1 MPIDILQ
8 WLIFFAIL
16 LALVFPVGR
25 YMATVFTH
33 GRTWLDPVLDPI
45 DNAIYKLSGIDTTKQ
60 QHWTAYVKAML
71 ITNGFMFLLLFLVLE
86 LQTLLPLNPDH
97 QGFVNPFL
105 AFNTAAS
112 FITNTN
118 WQAYGG
124 ESTLSYFSQMF
135 AIIFPMFTSAATG
148 LACGAAFIR
157 GLGGSVTMGNFY
169 MDLTRAITRIMLPI
183 AVVAAIVLIALG
195 VPATFSGTE
204 TVNTLNGPLAPAAA
218 SPSPQAPA
226 AAGPTAGAEATSMP
240 APEPSPTS
248 QGQQNIARGL
258 VAPLA
263 SIKHL
268 GTNGGG
274 WFNAN
279 SAHPFEN
286 PSPITNMI
294 ENLLMALL
302 PASLVYML
310 GIMLGRKK
318 QAWIFFDVM
327 SAFFLIFLAIAY
339 VGETQGN
346 PILTSLGVTDDQ
358 GNMEGKELRF
368 GQGETALFVTSTTAF
383 TTGTVDA
390 MHDSLTPLASIT
402 PISQMMLNMVFGG
415 KGVGFINLIIFV
427 ILTVFLVGLMVGR
440 TPEFL
445 GKRIQAYEIK
455 LASASFLMHPL
466 LILAF
471 MAITFALK
479 LDLSSIANPSFHGFS
494 EVLYAYTS
502 GAANNGS
509 TFAGLNANT
518 PWWNSSIG
526 TVMLLARYASIVLM
540 LALAGS
546 LAAKKTVPVTSG
558 TMRTDDGL
566 FAGVLFATI
575 VIINLLSFFPVLAL
589 GPLAEHLAMLS
600 GKIF

>member
-1 MPIDILQ
+1 
-8 WLIFFAIL
+8 
-16 LALVFPVGR
+16 
-25 YMATVFTH
+25 
-33 GRTWLDPVLDPI
+33 
-45 DNAIYKLSGIDTTKQ
+45 
-60 QHWTAYVKAML
+60 
-71 ITNGFMFLLLFLVLE
+71 
-86 LQTLLPLNPDH
+86 
-97 QGFVNPFL
+97 VNPFQ
-105 AFNTAAS
+105 AFNTAIS

-118 WQAYGG
+118 WQSYAG

-148 LACGAAFIR
+148 LACGVAFIR

-169 MDLTRAITRIMLPI
+169 VDLTRATTRIMLPI
-183 AVVAAIVLIALG
+183 AFVFAIILIGFG
-195 VPATFSGTE
+195 VPSTFSGTQS
-204 TVNTLNGPLAPAAA
+204 VNTLNGPLVPTAAA
-218 SPSPQAPA
+218 PSS
-226 AAGPTAGAEATSMP
+226 GATSTP
-240 APEPSPTS
+240 TQQLTATS
-248 QGQQNIARGL
+248 QGQQNISLGL
-258 VAPLA
+258 VAPLE
-263 SIKHL
+263 SVKHL

-286 PSPITNMI
+286 PNPITHMI

-318 QAWIFFDVM
+318 QAWIFFGVM
-327 SAFFLIFLAIAY
+327 AAFFLIFLGVAY
-339 VGETQGN
+339 AGETQGN
-346 PILTSLGVTDDQ
+346 PLMTSAGVSSTQ
-358 GNMEGKELRF
+358 GNMEGKEVRF

-390 MHDSLTPLASIT
+390 MHDSLTPLGSIT
-402 PISQMMLNMVFGG
+402 PIAQMMLNMVFGG

-445 GKRIQAYEIK
+445 GKRIQSYEVK
-455 LASASFLMHPL
+455 LASAAFLIHPL
-466 LILAF
+466 LILGF
-471 MAITFALK
+471 MAITFALG

-494 EVLYAYTS
+494 EVLYAYSS

-509 TFAGLNANT
+509 AFAGLNANT
-518 PWWNSSIG
+518 PWWNVSIG
-526 TVMLLARYASIVLM
+526 LAMLLGRYISIILM

-546 LAAKKTVPVTSG
+546 LAAKKAVPATSG

-589 GPLAEHLAMLS
+589 GPIAEQIAMHL
-600 GKIF
+600 GKVF